1 MIDTT
6 FRNIIRLFVLSFESG
21 NDHPIRDSFDKYD
34 AISIM
39 PLVEIKDL
47 NALNDNKLFF
57 NQIVKTNKKRI
68 KNLSKCQEIMIIQQ
82 EIY

>member
-1 MIDTT
+1 MSDTT
-6 FRNIIRLFVLSFESG
+6 FRNIIGLFVLSFESG

-34 AISIM
+34 AISM
-39 PLVEIKDL
+39 PLVEIKDF

-57 NQIVKTNKKRI
+57 DQIVKTNKKRI
-68 KNLSKCQEIMIIQQ
+68 KNLSKCREIMIIQQ